1 MVIAYVL
8 ATLKAGSER
17 DVKDKLREIK
27 EVTDANILYG
37 EYDLIIK
44 IELDGISE
52 LSDFILDKIR
62 AISAIERTTT
72 LIVAG

>member
-1 MVIAYVL
+1 M
-8 ATLKAGSER
+8 
-17 DVKDKLREIK
+17 
-27 EVTDANILYG
+27 NILYG

>member
-8 ATLKAGSER
+8 ATVRSGMEKDVVDALKKEE
-17 DVKDKLREIK
+17 KIK
-27 EVTDANILYG
+27 EAYLVYG
-37 EYDLIIK
+37 EFDIIAK

-52 LSDFILDKIR
+52 LSDFVLDKIR
-62 AISAIERTTT
+62 AIPAIEKTTT

>member
-1 MVIAYVL
+1 MVTAYVL
-8 ATLKAGSER
+8 ATLKAGAER
-17 DVKDKLREIK
+17 DAKEKLKKIREI
-27 EVTDANILYG
+27 TDVNILYG

-44 IELDGISE
+44 IDLDGISE

-62 AISAIERTTT
+62 AISSIERTTT

>member
-17 DVKDKLREIK
+17 DVKDKLKEIK
-27 EVTDANILYG
+27 EVTDVNILYG

-62 AISAIERTTT
+62 AISSIERTTT

>member
-1 MVIAYVL
+1 MVTAYVL
-8 ATLKAGSER
+8 ATLKVGAER
-17 DVKDKLREIK
+17 EVREKLKHIPQVKD
-27 EVTDANILYG
+27 VNILYG
-37 EYDLIIK
+37 EYDAIIK

-62 AISAIERTTT
+62 AISAIEKTTT

>member
-1 MVIAYVL
+1 MVTAYVL
-8 ATLKAGSER
+8 ATLKAGAER
-17 DVKDKLREIK
+17 DAKEKLKKIREI
-27 EVTDANILYG
+27 TDVNILYG
-37 EYDLIIK
+37 EYDLIVK

-62 AISAIERTTT
+62 AISSIERTTT